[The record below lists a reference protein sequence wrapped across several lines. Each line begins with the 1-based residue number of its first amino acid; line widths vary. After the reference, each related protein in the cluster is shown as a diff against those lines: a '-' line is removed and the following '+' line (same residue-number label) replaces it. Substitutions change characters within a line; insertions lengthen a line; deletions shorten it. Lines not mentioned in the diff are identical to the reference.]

1 MRKESALWVVISCC
15 FIGACDGG
23 STPGP
28 MATGDTV
35 TGGGDAGGGDTADVG
50 DARGGDTVDVGDAG
64 GGDTVEPGDSNL
76 LGDNMAGDDVAPGD
90 SSIPGDGLAPG
101 DQSACVEATRHCT
114 DTNQVATCTGGQLV
128 VTESC
133 PFACEAG
140 NCTDDVSC
148 TPHALRCNDA
158 TVEVCS
164 AAGSSWLFVM
174 SCPATCEAGRCVDAC
189 VPATT
194 RCRGD
199 TLEVCDEE
207 GTNWD
212 DVSTCGYACSVGY
225 CVEGALD
232 LALDTSLDGDLY
244 VDGPVIIRF
253 GTTVTVPSGELN
265 LHASSITVEAGATV
279 VVEATT
285 MGGPGRGGAAG
296 VCTPMWI
303 IGGSGGYGT
312 AGANNSETIHPEC
325 AGVGQPYG
333 SAEDAVVER
342 GSQGGVSD
350 AVRGGYGGGV
360 LRFYADTIEIAGE
373 VYVDGAD
380 GLPDGEQGSGAGS
393 GGGALLMAP
402 IVEVSGT
409 ISTQGGMAHGTCCGY
424 PTSYTPAGD
433 GRVKLLA
440 QTLTLTGSTV
450 GVLTQGLLPP
460 TRIYSSTHPDPTY
473 VYNDG
478 APWTT
483 VSWER
488 PFAPVLGYY
497 WDINAVPGPAN
508 GVFVGVEQAQIAL
521 EDLSHGNNVFRVVS
535 VDIDSTV
542 GAIDNRFV
550 IQINTTPPS
559 LSSASHPNPGTW
571 YDNNDVMVSWTAPGG
586 EDSYRGYH
594 YVIDHFGITAVGQD
608 SIFVPADQLQ
618 VMLADLDPGIW
629 AVHMTS
635 EDLVGYRTRAARH
648 LLFRVGVEP
657 AVGAI
662 NGRVEDESTTAL
674 EGVRV
679 TINRELFG
687 VQTTGSPGGFNF
699 QDIPVGSWE
708 LTVSKDGFASQAQTV
723 TVAEGV
729 GTNLVITLL
738 GEP

>member
-360 LRFYADTIEIAGE
+360 LRFYADTDRDVDIAEIE
-373 VYVDGAD
+373 
-380 GLPDGEQGSGAGS
+380 SFF
-393 GGGALLMAP
+393 AL
-402 IVEVSGT
+402 
-409 ISTQGGMAHGTCCGY
+409 
-424 PTSYTPAGD
+424 
-433 GRVKLLA
+433 GRD
-440 QTLTLTGSTV
+440 
-450 GVLTQGLLPP
+450 
-460 TRIYSSTHPDPTY
+460 RR
-473 VYNDG
+473 
-478 APWTT
+478 
-483 VSWER
+483 E
-488 PFAPVLGYY
+488 
-497 WDINAVPGPAN
+497 
-508 GVFVGVEQAQIAL
+508 VFVFLG
-521 EDLSHGNNVFRVVS
+521 
-535 VDIDSTV
+535 
-542 GAIDNRFV
+542 
-550 IQINTTPPS
+550 
-559 LSSASHPNPGTW
+559 PGTHL
-571 YDNNDVMVSWTAPGG
+571 TEG
-586 EDSYRGYH
+586 EEQNAQ
-594 YVIDHFGITAVGQD
+594 DH
-608 SIFVPADQLQ
+608 
-618 VMLADLDPGIW
+618 DPG
-629 AVHMTS
+629 A
-635 EDLVGYRTRAARH
+635 
-648 LLFRVGVEP
+648 
-657 AVGAI
+657 
-662 NGRVEDESTTAL
+662 
-674 EGVRV
+674 
-679 TINRELFG
+679 
-687 VQTTGSPGGFNF
+687 
-699 QDIPVGSWE
+699 
-708 LTVSKDGFASQAQTV
+708 
-723 TVAEGV
+723 
-729 GTNLVITLL
+729 L
-738 GEP
+738 GEPRDEDADRRETHTDQHGLQRAHLPGEPRDPDHPENDEEGIGAEQDLLRDHRAAGGLLDQDLVRLLLVVDVRVVPVALVSERF